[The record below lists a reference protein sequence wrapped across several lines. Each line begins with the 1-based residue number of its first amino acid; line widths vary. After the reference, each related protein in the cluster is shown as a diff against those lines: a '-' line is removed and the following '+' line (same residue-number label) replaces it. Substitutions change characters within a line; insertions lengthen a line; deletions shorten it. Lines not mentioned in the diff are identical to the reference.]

1 MRAWSM
7 LLLLAAG
14 ALVGAIAASSI
25 TALLANPKP
34 LRTGG
39 TGLTGEYVALV
50 ALAAHEQDHVAIDV
64 YADFTCPACQRLESE
79 GLEKVRLRYGDRV
92 AIRNHYIAGPAT
104 APSAKILYDV
114 AVAQGKG
121 ESVAQALFHARLKH
135 GDDGTNLPLVT
146 AIAHRFGLSQPFRIA
161 LADGSGRRKI
171 ASEWNAL
178 GGKVAFF
185 PFIVIEDEIAVG
197 GDQDNLMRVLDSV
210 LAKEE

>member
-1 MRAWSM
+1 M
-7 LLLLAAG
+7 G
-14 ALVGAIAASSI
+14 ALVGAATTSSI
-25 TALLANPKP
+25 ATLLANPKP

-39 TGLTGEYVALV
+39 KGLAGEYVALV
-50 ALAAHEQDHVAIDV
+50 ALAAHKRDHVTIDV

-121 ESVAQALFHARLKH
+121 EPVAQALFNAKLKH
-135 GDDGTNLPLVT
+135 GDDGANFPLVIN
-146 AIAHRFGLSQPFRIA
+146 IAERFGLSQPFRIA
-161 LADGSGRRKI
+161 LEDGSGRRKI
-171 ASEWNAL
+171 ASEWSAL
-178 GGKVAFF
+178 DGKVSFF

-197 GDQDNLMRVLDSV
+197 GDQDNLMMVLRSV